1 MSVKVP
7 RSGMRGTP
15 FPRFLTAFANRLV
28 LRKFRRG
35 GARTE
40 SGLHTLLLE
49 TVGARSG
56 ATRQAVLGY
65 LEESPESWLV
75 IASMAGA
82 SRHPAWLHNLAK
94 QPDTIIEFDDG
105 RRVEV
110 RAETLEAEELEA
122 AWARIAVDAPEYVK
136 YLSRP
141 IATSPL
147 SGSAS
152 GRRSSHL
159 NP

>member
-28 LRKFRRG
+28 LRQFRRG
-35 GARTE
+35 GARTQG
-40 SGLHTLLLE
+40 GLHTLLLE

-82 SRHPAWLHNLAK
+82 SRHPACTTWQSSRTSSSNSMTVVASRSGQRHSK
-94 QPDTIIEFDDG
+94 ESSWRRRG
-105 RRVEV
+105 R
-110 RAETLEAEELEA
+110 ALPSTH
-122 AWARIAVDAPEYVK
+122 
-136 YLSRP
+136 LS
-141 IATSPL
+141 T
-147 SGSAS
+147 
-152 GRRSSHL
+152 
-159 NP
+159 